1 MILYVVSK
9 SWIYNNIL
17 ALIFCIHA
25 LQSMFIGNFKNG
37 FALLILLFFYD
48 IFFVFG
54 TDVMLTVA
62 KGINAPIKLLFPKD
76 YTDPA
81 KPQFSLLGLGDIVIP
96 GIFVSLCLRFDFL
109 KSLNKKHLEALIR
122 KEGEGEDVS
131 TMRYLAKQALE
142 CSKSYFFAVNIGYLL
157 AIICT
162 VVVMLIFD
170 HGQPALLYLVP
181 GCLIAVLTTAL
192 IKGELSLMW
201 EFTEDEFI
209 TPPDDDEDDDASIKP
224 NKTVKAE

>member
-142 CSKSYFFAVNIGYLL
+142 CSKSYFIAVNIGYLL

-209 TPPDDDEDDDASIKP
+209 TPPDDDEDDDASKKP
-224 NKTVKAE
+224 NKSVKAE

>member
-1 MILYVVSK
+1 
-9 SWIYNNIL
+9 
-17 ALIFCIHA
+17 
-25 LQSMFIGNFKNG
+25 MFIGNFKNG

-142 CSKSYFFAVNIGYLL
+142 CSKSYFLAVNIGYLL

-209 TPPDDDEDDDASIKP
+209 TPPDDDEDDDASKKP

>member
-96 GIFVSLCLRFDFL
+96 GIFVSLFLRFDFL

-142 CSKSYFFAVNIGYLL
+142 CSKSYFIAVNIGYLL

-209 TPPDDDEDDDASIKP
+209 TPPDDDEDDDASKKP

>member
-142 CSKSYFFAVNIGYLL
+142 CSKSYFISVNIGYLL

-209 TPPDDDEDDDASIKP
+209 TPPDDDEDDDASKKP